1 MRKTLLHDEGRSCRH
16 ASIALATAGMLL
28 SGCAIHPVP
37 LTKAEIAQTAKTDR
51 GELFANQDAVKGPIT
66 LDEAMARAVKYNLD
80 NRVKMMEAALAH
92 KQLGV
97 ANFDLLPQL
106 TASAGYTDRDQ
117 VLASRS
123 VSFDNSG
130 VTTVP
135 PSYSS
140 DKGVGTADL
149 AFSWNVLDFGVSYFR
164 AKEQADHVLVAQQ
177 ERRKV
182 MLLLTQQVRE
192 AYWQEVGA
200 QKLRDRIGP
209 LLAEANSALNDSRKS
224 QSEGLKAPI
233 EALGYQNDLLNIVL
247 QLETIRGQLD
257 RAKPRLASLMNLDP
271 GADYTLATSADLEV
285 PNLAMSMSEMESTA
299 LESRPE
305 LIEASYTERI
315 SLNEAHK
322 ALVKLLPGIELN
334 AGTHYDS
341 NSFLTYSSWQDVGA
355 HVVGNLFNVLNL
367 KNIRGLNHAQM
378 DLAHEQHLALTMA
391 VLTQVH
397 VASEDLAAMRRQ
409 FDLAKQIDDVD
420 RQIFEHMHNAAQAD
434 AQGRLAE
441 VQAATTAMMSE
452 LRLYQTYGA
461 LESAYGQLLASIGL
475 DPAPGQTPDSDASAA
490 RQALASGERQG
501 TEAGQGAVARK

>member
-1 MRKTLLHDEGRSCRH
+1 MNKILSYNIARSSRRP
-16 ASIALATAGMLL
+16 AVALAATGILL
-28 SGCAIHPVP
+28 SGCAIHPEP
-37 LTKAEIAQTAKTDR
+37 LTKAEIVQTAKTDR
-51 GELFANQDAVKGPIT
+51 SELFADQAPVKGPIT
-66 LDEAMARAVKYNLD
+66 LNEAMARAVRYNLD
-80 NRVKMMEAALAH
+80 NRVKMMEAALAR
-92 KQLGV
+92 KQLSV
-97 ANFDLLPQL
+97 SNFDLLPQL

-123 VSFDNSG
+123 VSFDNSS

-149 AFSWNVLDFGVSYFR
+149 AFSWNILDFGVSYFQ
-164 AKEQADHVLVAQQ
+164 AKEQADHALVAQQ

-182 MLLLTQQVRE
+182 MLLLMQQVRE

-209 LLAEANSALNDSRKS
+209 LLAEANSALEDSRKS

-247 QLETIRGQLD
+247 QLETIRDQLD

-271 GADYTLATSADLEV
+271 GADYTLATPSALDA
-285 PNLAMSMSEMESTA
+285 PSFAMPMRQMEETA

-305 LIEASYTERI
+305 LVEASYNERI
-315 SLNEAHK
+315 DLNEAHK
-322 ALVKLLPGIELN
+322 ALVKLLPGIDFN
-334 AGTHYDS
+334 VGTHYDS
-341 NSFLTYSSWQDVGA
+341 NSFLTYNSWQDAGA

-367 KNIRGLNHAQM
+367 KNIRGLNKAQI
-378 DLAHEQHLALTMA
+378 DLAHKQHLALTMA

-397 VASEDLAAMRRQ
+397 VAHEDLAAMRRQ
-409 FDLAKQIDDVD
+409 FDLAKQLDDVD
-420 RQIFEHMHNAAQAD
+420 EQIFEHTRNAAEAD

-441 VQAATTAMMSE
+441 IQAATTAMMSE

-461 LESAYGQLLASIGL
+461 LENAYGQLLASIGL
-475 DPAPGQTPDSDASAA
+475 DPVPADMAHGDLSSIEKTLAGQEQHWT
-490 RQALASGERQG
+490 EINQG
-501 TEAGQGAVARK
+501 TVAQK